1 MSVENASINSALQE
15 QLNNLKEQL
24 RENANTF
31 KTIFSNTSQE
41 IHIWEIIKNN
51 KDALTSWKLIDV
63 NPSALQSWG
72 KAKKNV
78 IGKTGNELFGNED
91 AKLFSPIIQEI
102 IETNKPKEW
111 QAYFTSTKQH
121 LKLKSIP
128 MGNYFIT
135 IGDDISNNVAEEKKL
150 QETKKIR
157 DEIFN
162 NTFNFTG
169 FLKPDGTFIDINKT
183 ALDFTGLAK
192 EDIVGSKVYNAPWW
206 KNSNEEETR
215 RNLKNYIKRCA
226 KGEFIRYEVE
236 VVGKDNHL
244 LTIDFSLK
252 PVCNASN
259 EVIYILPEGRDISKR
274 VEFKNELEK
283 LNTTLEKKVKKRTKK
298 LRKVLKSIEQYKLAA
313 EMSKVGV
320 WRWDFKTDKQ
330 EWDHTIYNLFGV
342 KKGEFNRLV
351 DACLAGIHEED
362 RERVEQEFKNY
373 KYNHE
378 DFDSI
383 FKVIKRNTGET
394 IFVRAKGKVEFD
406 KNGEAVALYGTKYD
420 VSREMKISHERN
432 VFARELKQQYQ
443 LISSAS
449 IILITDVFGNIIE
462 VNENFCK
469 KSGYAEKE
477 LLNQN
482 YQVILEDYFTPE
494 YYININN
501 TVLQG
506 KNWSGLLCSRNKNGN
521 KVWLQSTISPFRN
534 ADGKI
539 EKFVSVSFDIT
550 EQKNLEFMARKNQE
564 HLMNQS
570 KELLKISRELTKQ
583 KQLLQTVFDNTDF
596 MIFLK
601 DVNGKFLLVNKQ
613 LCKNL
618 ELGDPETV
626 IGTSDF
632 DYFDKETALDFYQK
646 DKEIMQKG
654 TVETFEEKIQLP
666 KGESIFLTS
675 KFPIYD
681 ESFKVIGICGISI
694 DITEKKQNERKLKE
708 AQAQIIQSEKMAS
721 LGLLTA
727 GVAHEINN
735 PLNYIS
741 GGYQSIE
748 KHLDSN
754 KTINPENIKKFVSW
768 IKVGT
773 ERATKIVRG
782 LNDLTRDNLD
792 FNETCNISK
801 ILNETLAIV
810 NNKIKNRITVVK
822 EFDDN
827 NYIIK
832 GNIGKLHQLF
842 LNLLTNAIDAIAKEG
857 TINIKI
863 IEKESYLSIEIKDNG
878 EGIHKKSLKKITEP
892 FYTTK
897 PPGSGT
903 GLGLYISNN
912 IVKEHKGKLKIDSE
926 KGIGTSIIIQL
937 PK

>member
-1 MSVENASINSALQE
+1 MSVENESLSSTLQE
-15 QLNNLKEQL
+15 KLNNLKEPM
-24 RENANTF
+24 RENANPF
-31 KTIFSNTSQE
+31 KAIFSNSSQE
-41 IHIWEIIKNN
+41 IHLWEIIKNN
-51 KDALTSWKLIDV
+51 KDALMSWKLVDI

-78 IGKTGNELFGNED
+78 IGKTGKELFGNED

-102 IETNKPKEW
+102 IETKKPKEW
-111 QAYFTSTKQH
+111 QAYFSSTKQH
-121 LKLKSIP
+121 LKLKSILL
-128 MGNYFIT
+128 GNYFIT
-135 IGDDISNNVAEEKKL
+135 MGDDISNKVAEEKKL
-150 QETKKIR
+150 QESEKIR
-157 DEIFN
+157 NEVFN
-162 NTFNFTG
+162 NSFSFTG
-169 FLKPDGTFIDINKT
+169 LIKPDGTFIDINKT
-183 ALDFTGLAK
+183 ALDFTGLTK
-192 EDIVGSKVYNAPWW
+192 EDVIGLKIYDAPWW
-206 KNSNEEETR
+206 KTSKEQETR
-215 RNLKNYIKRCA
+215 NTLKQHIK
-226 KGEFIRYEVE
+226 KVLLGEFVRYEVE
-236 VVGKDNHL
+236 VVGKNNTL

-252 PVCNASN
+252 PVYDSENKIA
-259 EVIYILPEGRDISKR
+259 YIIPEGRDISNQ
-274 VEFKNELEK
+274 VLFKHELKK
-283 LNTTLEKKVKKRTKK
+283 LNKTLEKRVKKRTKK
-298 LRKVLKSIEQYKLAA
+298 LNKALKSIEQYKLAA
-313 EMSKVGV
+313 EMSQVGV

-330 EWDHTIYNLFGV
+330 EWDQTIYDLFGL
-342 KKGEFNRLV
+342 KRGEFKRIV

-432 VFARELKQQYQ
+432 IFARELKQQYQ

-477 LLNQN
+477 LLEQN
-482 YQVILEDYFTPE
+482 YQVIMEDFFTPE
-494 YYININN
+494 YYININT

-506 KNWSGLLCSRNKNGN
+506 ENWSGLLCSRNKNGN
-521 KVWLQSTISPFRN
+521 KVWLQTTISPFRN

-583 KQLLQTVFDNTDF
+583 KQLLQAVFDNTDF

-601 DVNGKFLLVNKQ
+601 DINGKFLLVNKQ

-618 ELGDPETV
+618 ELGDPEAV
-626 IGTSDF
+626 IGRSDF

-681 ESFKVIGICGISI
+681 ESFKVSGVCGISV

-708 AQAQIIQSEKMAS
+708 AQAKIIQSEKMAT

-754 KTINPENIKKFVSW
+754 ETINPENIKKFVSW

-792 FNETCNISK
+792 FNETCNVSK

-810 NNKIKNRITVVK
+810 NNKIINRITIVK
-822 EFDDN
+822 EFDNN

-842 LNLLTNAIDAIAKEG
+842 LNLLTNAIDAIKNEG
-857 TINIKI
+857 TIVIKLV
-863 IEKESYLSIEIKDNG
+863 EKDKQLLIEIRDDG
-878 EGIHKKSLKKITEP
+878 EGINKNSLKKIIEP

-912 IVKEHKGKLKIDSE
+912 IIKEHKGKLKIDSE
-926 KGIGTSIIIQL
+926 KGIGTSILIQL